1 MLERSWGF
9 HIQVLTREIAMRT
22 ELGKCVLVLLLFAV
36 PFFAQTPV
44 LHSAGQDSL
53 TAREG
58 ERVCLSEVL
67 IPAPESDSS
76 AQSVEAKH
84 KVEQVR
90 QAVRSGGAFADL
102 AAANSQ
108 SPSAAQG
115 GAIGCFKRGQL
126 AKGLEK
132 LVFRMKVGEISDV
145 IRTKQG
151 WVLLQVTDRAE
162 HK

>member
-1 MLERSWGF
+1 
-9 HIQVLTREIAMRT
+9 MRT
-22 ELGKCVLVLLLFAV
+22 ELGKCVLVLLLFAT
-36 PFFAQTPV
+36 PFFAQTAV
-44 LHSAGQDSL
+44 LHSATQDSL
-53 TAREG
+53 TVRDA
-58 ERVCLSEVL
+58 ERVCLSEIL
-67 IPAPESDSS
+67 ITAPESDSS

-90 QAVRSGGAFADL
+90 QAVLSGGAFADL

-108 SPSAAQG
+108 GPSAVQG

-126 AKGLEK
+126 AKPLEK

-162 HK
+162 QK

>member
-1 MLERSWGF
+1 
-9 HIQVLTREIAMRT
+9 
-22 ELGKCVLVLLLFAV
+22 
-36 PFFAQTPV
+36 
-44 LHSAGQDSL
+44 
-53 TAREG
+53 
-58 ERVCLSEVL
+58 
-67 IPAPESDSS
+67 
-76 AQSVEAKH
+76 VEAKH

-90 QAVRSGGAFADL
+90 QAVLSGGAFADL

-108 SPSAAQG
+108 GPSAVQG

-126 AKGLEK
+126 AKPLEK

-162 HK
+162 QK